1 MNDPMKFPPPPKLS
15 PKNIHPRLTI
25 AGVHTRGRHEG
36 PNRTI
41 WASLFALLAFLL
53 WAWQAELDQITR
65 ATGQIIASGRT
76 QVIQA
81 SDGGVLSELRVKEGD
96 RVEQGQL
103 LARLDANKL
112 RAAYDETRSRE
123 LALRATVARLRAE
136 LSGGEPAFT
145 AELSHYP
152 QFRDNQQA
160 LLEKRRA
167 SISEESASLQK
178 MLDLAMREL
187 AMSMPLVE
195 TGDVSQADVL
205 RLERQVADLQ
215 AQITNRNNKYL
226 QDTQTELSRAEEELA
241 GVKQLLAQRADMLSR
256 TELRAPMQGV
266 VKNIRM
272 TTLGGTLKPTEELMQ
287 IVPLQNDLIVEA
299 RVKPADIAFVKIGQP
314 ASVKVDAYD
323 YTIYGWLDGEV
334 SYLSPDTLTDDLRQG
349 EQAYYRLQVRSEG
362 QHFRARPGQTIDL
375 QPGMT
380 VIVEVKTGSNTVLR
394 YLAKPVVK
402 TLREA
407 MVEK

>member
-1 MNDPMKFPPPPKLS
+1 MSEPIKSIPANVPETNNRRKLT
-15 PKNIHPRLTI
+15 LAI
-25 AGVHTRGRHEG
+25 AAPTRGRRER
-36 PNRTI
+36 PNRVI
-41 WASLFALLAFLL
+41 WASLIALLCFIV

-65 ATGQIIASGRT
+65 AQGQIIASGRT

-81 SDGGVLSELRVKEGD
+81 SDGGVLYQLLVKEGD
-96 RVEQGQL
+96 KVEKGQL

-112 RAAYDETRSRE
+112 RAAYNETRSRE
-123 LALRATVARLRAE
+123 VALRATVARLRAE
-136 LSGGEPAFT
+136 LFGGDPAFT
-145 AELSHYP
+145 PDLAYYP
-152 QFRDNQQA
+152 EFRNNQEA

-167 SISEESASLQK
+167 SISEETAALQK
-178 MLDLAMREL
+178 MLELAQKEL
-187 AMSMPLVE
+187 AMSAPLVE

-205 RLERQVADLQ
+205 KLERQVADLQ
-215 AQITNRNNKYL
+215 AQITNRNNKYQ
-226 QDTQTELSRAEEELA
+226 QDAQTELSRAEEELA
-241 GVKQLLAQRADMLSR
+241 GVKQMLAQRADMLSR
-256 TELRAPMQGV
+256 TELRAPVTGI

-287 IVPLQNDLIVEA
+287 IVPLENDLIVEA
-299 RVKPADIAFVKIGQP
+299 RVKPADIAFVKLGQP

-334 SYLSPDTLTDDLRQG
+334 SYISPDTLTEDLRQG
-349 EQAYYRLQVRSEG
+349 EQAYYRIQVRSEG
-362 QHFRARPGQTIDL
+362 KHFSGRPDQPIDL

-380 VIVEVKTGSNTVLR
+380 VTVEVKTGSNTVLR

-402 TLREA
+402 TMREA